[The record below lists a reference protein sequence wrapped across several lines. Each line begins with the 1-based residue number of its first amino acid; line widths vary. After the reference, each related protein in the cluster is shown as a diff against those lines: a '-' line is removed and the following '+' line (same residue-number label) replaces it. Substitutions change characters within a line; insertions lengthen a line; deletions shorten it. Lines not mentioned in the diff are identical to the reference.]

1 MVFSTGAKPVCAG
14 LFAGSRVMK
23 SLPES
28 KLPGMRAESENIRGH
43 YLHEQCAAAQAESGV
58 ALDPAP
64 GRILVKEVN
73 WLGDIVMSLPALRA
87 IRRTYLRAHLAVLV
101 KSDLASFFDG
111 ARWIDEVIPYSVGRG
126 LSGFFDRRRI
136 VGEIRSRRFDLGV
149 LFPNSFESALWLTMA
164 GVRRRAGF
172 IADARGAMLTLKATP
187 PAEANSGHQS
197 NYWLSMLRATGVADG
212 RADDFAL
219 DVHPPHRERMREWL
233 AANRKRAGRPVY
245 AIAPA
250 AAYGPAKEWPADSY
264 GALIDLL
271 ARRNDAE
278 VVLVGAPS
286 ERTKCEEVAAAA
298 KSGAIIAAGH
308 TNIGELI
315 ALLSLC
321 DGFIGNDSGCMHLA
335 GALGIPTV
343 AVFGSTNPD
352 RTGPMGPKTRVVYR
366 KLECSPCLARTCRFG
381 HYRCLTQI
389 EPAELADAIGSMP
402 AQR

>member
-1 MVFSTGAKPVCAG
+1 M
-14 LFAGSRVMK
+14 
-23 SLPES
+23 
-28 KLPGMRAESENIRGH
+28 ESENIRRQEP
-43 YLHEQCAAAQAESGV
+43 LDSRTPSLSASAAPV
-58 ALDPAP
+58 VMLDPP
-64 GRILVKEVN
+64 PNRILVKEVN
-73 WLGDIVMSLPALRA
+73 WLGDVVMSRPALRA
-87 IRRTYLRAHLAVLV
+87 IRRAWPRAHLAVLV
-101 KSDLASFFDG
+101 KKELASFFDG
-111 ARWIDEVIPYSVGRG
+111 ARWLDEVIAYSVGRG

-149 LFPNSFESALWLTMA
+149 LFPNSFESALWLAMA

-172 IADARGAMLTLKATP
+172 VADARGAMLTLKATP
-187 PAEANSGHQS
+187 PPEALIDHQV
-197 NYWLSMLRATGVADG
+197 NYWLTMVRATGVAYG
-212 RADDFAL
+212 SADDFAI
-219 DVHPPHRERMREWL
+219 DVHGPYRERMHEWL
-233 AANRKRAGRPVY
+233 AANRKRPGRPIF

-271 ARRNDAE
+271 ACREDAE

-286 ERTKCEEVAAAA
+286 ERVKCEEVAAASKA
-298 KSGAIIAAGH
+298 GAMIAAGH

-343 AVFGSTNPD
+343 AIFGSTNPN
-352 RTGPMGPKTRVVYR
+352 RTGPLGPNTRVIYR

-381 HYRCLTQI
+381 HYNCLTQI
-389 EPAELADAIGSMP
+389 EPAELADAIASMRAP
-402 AQR
+402 V